1 MKLTSTII
9 FAALGALFFGP
20 VASASGSY
28 FDTARVIASEPVYE
42 TRREPSQEQQ
52 CGYRPSDAPARVDNR
67 VLGDVRLV
75 DKTANLSDAMMT
87 DIAIRKPGEPVYRC
101 RMVERMNERKQ
112 LIGYDVRYEYGGR
125 IYARRVTEQPGDT
138 LRIRVRLSAGS
149 ADWSWARAANEAQ

>member
-9 FAALGALFFGP
+9 FAALGALSF
-20 VASASGSY
+20 ASGADASGSY

-52 CGYRPSDAPARVDNR
+52 CGYRPSDSPAEVNNE
-67 VLGDVRLV
+67 VLGDVRLA
-75 DKTANLSDAMMT
+75 DKTTNLSDALMT

-101 RMVERMNERKQ
+101 RMVERMHERKQ
-112 LIGYDVRYEYGGR
+112 LVGYDVRYEYGGR
-125 IYARRVTEQPGDT
+125 IYERRVAERPGDT
-138 LRIRVRLSAGS
+138 LRIRVRLSAGR